1 MRKGG
6 GGKEIIFFH
15 CKHCNAFFN
24 SNIHVFINKYQQSLD
39 YENEI
44 PHNIFQEN
52 TLMYVILN
60 IEYLHFPLSLFVIT
74 LRV

>member
-1 MRKGG
+1 MH
-6 GGKEIIFFH
+6 FFY
-15 CKHCNAFFN
+15 
-24 SNIHVFINKYQQSLD
+24 SNIFINKYQQSLD

-52 TLMYVILN
+52 K
-60 IEYLHFPLSLFVIT
+60 IEYIHFPVSLFAIT

>member
-1 MRKGG
+1 M
-6 GGKEIIFFH
+6 
-15 CKHCNAFFN
+15 
-24 SNIHVFINKYQQSLD
+24 FINKYQQSLD

-52 TLMYVILN
+52 TLMYVILK

-74 LRV
+74 LRVKFNVKHRLIRYILSMMYC